1 MGCWGRSR
9 FALVVL
15 STQIIF
21 LIFFALMA
29 TYDYEVSVE
38 QRWFY
43 PSKYKIWADWN
54 DPAICHMNIIQG
66 KVQASYYNT
75 GVMTSNNAGYKI
87 LFKC

>member
-1 MGCWGRSR
+1 LRIFVILPCSKHIIFILEKQEEEAMGCWGRSR

-43 PSKYKIWADWN
+43 PSKYKI
-54 DPAICHMNIIQG
+54 
-66 KVQASYYNT
+66 
-75 GVMTSNNAGYKI
+75 
-87 LFKC
+87 